1 MAVQTATNPDT
12 GERVALVDGEWKPVV
27 KTATNPDTGA
37 RAFLVG
43 DQWLVNETTAKVAPT
58 KETAVPKVSRE
69 TVAEERPDL
78 GSPMGESFISEVANV
93 GTPKKQSVLEGK
105 QLPATKETQDK
116 YVLDPKFVTGLE
128 AQLNALPEEE
138 RQAKL
143 DKLATRPDVYGR
155 AAKLIQ
161 QRYENYNAITQPTI
175 SKSFDPRLEAQT
187 ERFIQQASLETAQG
201 EAARQARRGQIGRN
215 LAEVTET
222 PKEVQEGMEYKLP
235 ADATPIEQTLNTLQR
250 GVKLGALGAETA
262 VRGTHRFIGDMLGMN
277 LPGFDTQKNFDKINA
292 VTQGMGQNTS
302 KPLQIV
308 EGAISSISQQLPYM
322 IAGLATGSEAAVLVP
337 MFANAFGQNYDEAR
351 RAGLNAEDSTVRS
364 TLNSIFEVL
373 GEKAGLGSQMKAL
386 KASTKG
392 IPTSDLVA
400 YYTKALAKEV
410 PGEELTYAG
419 QSAVDK
425 VLGLNPDMDFKG
437 FLKGAAETMLATVTQ
452 GGMMMAGGAGINKAV
467 RTLAGPQQIQQ
478 EQQQEVP
485 PPPPPP
491 ANQTVPIAPGI
502 TPAKAQPAA
511 GQATL
516 PVVNK
521 EEQVQKLAESY
532 MASGIPE
539 EDALKQAKN
548 EVYGELGIEPE
559 KKGPIADNKLKTW
572 PQAMLES
579 TLDFQNKKP
588 KEKQNTALIE
598 QIEAEISRR
607 QGEQNAGQVVP
618 PTGGVST
625 GVPSGAP
632 AVNAAPAGAG
642 TLAGNGVVSTKPNAG
657 IPNAGEATQP
667 APVKEKQPIVDEK
680 GAFIPSGEKGG
691 SPIASAGFKT
701 LDENNNLSDDLVG
714 ATMITGMDVTNR
726 NKGAGTK
733 LLNAI
738 TNWADTN
745 GRTLALV
752 PAATPDGALGGLNQE
767 QLKDWYARNGFE
779 NHGDYMV
786 RNPQTETKGAEVGT
800 ETTEA
805 EQATQPAPVEE
816 PTLIEPTLDQDIA
829 TQKKLLGALDRARN
843 KLLKDENLA
852 SGDPRIDAAK
862 AAVEKAQ
869 NEYDT
874 YVTESEPRRT
884 KRIEELTKGAE
895 VGTETTEA
903 EQATQEEPKKPA
915 GAKRG
920 PKGARLTP
928 EEKAAKTAAGAPA
941 RAANTAADIA
951 RNKYAIQ
958 LEEAAKPIDPDT
970 EVDQVESAEQDKKDL
985 RRTALEGLLKA
996 YARVGNTPAG
1006 KRIKELLAKHAT
1018 PQQLEDV
1025 KKGMAEREKRLAS
1038 YTKENVLPGGLED
1051 RPYTASPSIV
1061 RRYNVAPV
1069 NRGFNKAT
1077 NAAQALQQVLKTG
1090 NFFQKLLAKRL
1101 RGFVNGV
1108 SFEVIE
1114 KGQPLPDVLQRN
1126 MDTWGRASAIYIRD
1140 ESTGK
1145 RSVYVR
1151 GESFG
1156 PYHGVNN
1163 VDVLHELLHA
1173 ATNQRIYLGLYSS
1186 AKNIELGAD
1195 VTRFVRELTSIMIR
1209 AEQQYNKM
1217 KQQGLLSQE
1226 IIDRVE
1232 STRDENGDLAIF
1244 EQPEEFLAYG
1254 MSNEDMQDFLMSIKG
1269 TQKDE
1274 TAFSKFVRSIMKL
1287 FGIGDGYYN
1296 AFSDLVNTTDQILN
1310 AQKTD
1315 QMRAIERGE
1324 MRSAQMAKEKRER
1337 VSATLSQKEMDKV
1350 TEDNAIVKQN
1360 LDAIAKSTD
1369 PTVVGENI
1377 TTLQLLRNPSKLLG
1391 AAKRAVNEL
1400 TYAEKSFLLNIPTT
1414 DAVAALSGIESL
1426 TRAHQEMERMAGMEK
1441 QMLDA
1446 ASKLVDTIE
1455 KRFDESDDP
1464 NLRKKVDIFT
1474 YATQGINPETNK
1486 NVPEINKMYAALGPV
1501 GQSIFKD
1508 VTKYYE
1514 HMFKYTGTLL
1524 KQVVAEASQGT
1535 SQGPAIIKQL
1545 SDLLASENRIES
1557 YVPLLRDQGGHFFLR
1572 DKASGAFFIRDSLA
1586 AREAL
1591 VANIA
1596 KKTGKTRKQL
1606 IEDEDIT
1613 VGNNVADLRTAAL
1626 SSSALLKQIVTMV
1639 ETAPTSPQLGSDE
1652 LSRQDTTDAIVQL
1665 WLQLQ
1670 PEQSMR
1676 KGFIHRKTT
1685 PGYDVDVTR
1694 GLVRSA
1700 VKFSKQI
1707 PKLKYGRMIRNSI
1720 SSAKS
1725 SIAQTDN
1732 MTPYVLEMEKRAD
1745 SVLNPPPKDQ
1755 GRIVAALRFANSM
1768 AYTYYLSQATAIA
1781 NTISAYEIGVP
1792 QLLKKHSALE
1802 VTTEMGKLMNV
1813 WSSLTKY
1820 DSNGK
1825 LIMPTV
1831 TNSSAVTENDSD
1843 TAEQKQRK
1851 SEDRRA
1857 INAMKALNV
1866 NESTA
1871 ARAMYGKMEIPSE
1884 HYGSKTEKAKY
1895 IAKQV
1900 ATLAV
1905 GELIHATE
1913 RISREIVY
1921 LASFRLNRNKAL
1933 EKFRKTKAYQAAP
1946 DKLVAEKIF
1955 MDENFDALTMA
1966 AKKDVDQSL
1975 FNYSSANRPPW
1986 LKSDVGQFLFQ
1997 FAMWRLSAAQF
2008 MARNFIGMVKPMDGD
2023 TRMEC
2028 ARAFFAVMGTSWSVA
2043 GTVGMPLLGAMFT
2056 FMSALYDRER
2066 DKLPADMR
2074 QLDPKTWYKTTWL
2087 KEQLGDITIGN
2098 KTLDT
2103 IIRQGPLNALT
2114 GWDVGSHVSMSDLF
2128 FNTEL
2133 KETNSKSTRTE
2144 VANYVMS
2151 LAPPSI
2157 SMGVNMIDGL
2167 SMMAHGEARKGFEK
2181 VVPSAAWRNLFT
2193 AGRYATEGETGRDH
2207 DKILNAKAMR
2217 ISELVGQA
2225 IGLRP
2230 VIIKDIKD
2238 ATQAEYKLSQKVE
2251 GEQHRILDDM
2261 FTAYINRD
2269 IPEYKRLHSEVD
2281 KFNKKY
2287 SETYPEY
2294 EITDELKNKSFDA
2307 KEEARAQSWRGSRIT
2322 EKNVVP
2328 AYRLLS
2334 PSRKAAAQREQEAQ

>member
-1 MAVQTATNPDT
+1 
-12 GERVALVDGEWKPVV
+12 
-27 KTATNPDTGA
+27 
-37 RAFLVG
+37 
-43 DQWLVNETTAKVAPT
+43 
-58 KETAVPKVSRE
+58 
-69 TVAEERPDL
+69 
-78 GSPMGESFISEVANV
+78 
-93 GTPKKQSVLEGK
+93 
-105 QLPATKETQDK
+105 
-116 YVLDPKFVTGLE
+116 
-128 AQLNALPEEE
+128 
-138 RQAKL
+138 
-143 DKLATRPDVYGR
+143 
-155 AAKLIQ
+155 
-161 QRYENYNAITQPTI
+161 
-175 SKSFDPRLEAQT
+175 
-187 ERFIQQASLETAQG
+187 
-201 EAARQARRGQIGRN
+201 
-215 LAEVTET
+215 
-222 PKEVQEGMEYKLP
+222 
-235 ADATPIEQTLNTLQR
+235 
-250 GVKLGALGAETA
+250 
-262 VRGTHRFIGDMLGMN
+262 
-277 LPGFDTQKNFDKINA
+277 
-292 VTQGMGQNTS
+292 
-302 KPLQIV
+302 
-308 EGAISSISQQLPYM
+308 M
-322 IAGLATGSEAAVLVP
+322 IA
-337 MFANAFGQNYDEAR
+337 D
-351 RAGLNAEDSTVRS
+351 
-364 TLNSIFEVL
+364 
-373 GEKAGLGSQMKAL
+373 
-386 KASTKG
+386 
-392 IPTSDLVA
+392 
-400 YYTKALAKEV
+400 
-410 PGEELTYAG
+410 
-419 QSAVDK
+419 
-425 VLGLNPDMDFKG
+425 
-437 FLKGAAETMLATVTQ
+437 
-452 GGMMMAGGAGINKAV
+452 
-467 RTLAGPQQIQQ
+467 
-478 EQQQEVP
+478 P
-485 PPPPPP
+485 P
-491 ANQTVPIAPGI
+491 
-502 TPAKAQPAA
+502 
-511 GQATL
+511 
-516 PVVNK
+516 
-521 EEQVQKLAESY
+521 
-532 MASGIPE
+532 
-539 EDALKQAKN
+539 
-548 EVYGELGIEPE
+548 
-559 KKGPIADNKLKTW
+559 
-572 PQAMLES
+572 
-579 TLDFQNKKP
+579 
-588 KEKQNTALIE
+588 
-598 QIEAEISRR
+598 
-607 QGEQNAGQVVP
+607 
-618 PTGGVST
+618 
-625 GVPSGAP
+625 
-632 AVNAAPAGAG
+632 
-642 TLAGNGVVSTKPNAG
+642 
-657 IPNAGEATQP
+657 
-667 APVKEKQPIVDEK
+667 
-680 GAFIPSGEKGG
+680 
-691 SPIASAGFKT
+691 
-701 LDENNNLSDDLVG
+701 
-714 ATMITGMDVTNR
+714 
-726 NKGAGTK
+726 
-733 LLNAI
+733 
-738 TNWADTN
+738 
-745 GRTLALV
+745 
-752 PAATPDGALGGLNQE
+752 
-767 QLKDWYARNGFE
+767 
-779 NHGDYMV
+779 
-786 RNPQTETKGAEVGT
+786 
-800 ETTEA
+800 
-805 EQATQPAPVEE
+805 
-816 PTLIEPTLDQDIA
+816 
-829 TQKKLLGALDRARN
+829 
-843 KLLKDENLA
+843 
-852 SGDPRIDAAK
+852 
-862 AAVEKAQ
+862 
-869 NEYDT
+869 
-874 YVTESEPRRT
+874 
-884 KRIEELTKGAE
+884 
-895 VGTETTEA
+895 
-903 EQATQEEPKKPA
+903 
-915 GAKRG
+915 
-920 PKGARLTP
+920 
-928 EEKAAKTAAGAPA
+928 
-941 RAANTAADIA
+941 AADIS
-951 RNKYAIQ
+951 RNKYAVQ

-970 EVDQVESAEQDKKDL
+970 ETDQIESAEQDKKDL
-985 RRTALEGLLKA
+985 RRNALEGLLKA
-996 YARVGNTPAG
+996 YAKVGNTPAG

-1018 PQQLEDV
+1018 PQQIEDV

-1038 YTKENVLPGGLED
+1038 YTKENVLTGSLES
-1051 RPYTASPSIV
+1051 RGYTASPTIG
-1061 RRYNVAPV
+1061 RRHNASPV

-1077 NAAQALQQVLKTG
+1077 NAAQAISQILKTG

-1140 ESTGK
+1140 EATGK
-1145 RSVYVR
+1145 RSIYVR

-1156 PYHGVNN
+1156 QYHGVNN

-1173 ATNQRIYLGLYSS
+1173 ATNQRIYLGIYSS
-1186 AKNIELGAD
+1186 AKGLELGAD
-1195 VTRFVRELTSIMIR
+1195 VTRFVKELTAIMIR

-1226 IIDRVE
+1226 VIDRVE
-1232 STRDENGDLAIF
+1232 STRDEDGDLAIF
-1244 EQPEEFLAYG
+1244 QQPEEFLAYG
-1254 MSNEDMQDFLMSIKG
+1254 MSDENIQDFLMGMEGK
-1269 TQKDE
+1269 QKDE
-1274 TAFSKFVRSIMKL
+1274 TAFSSFVRAIMKL

-1296 AFSDLVNTTDQILN
+1296 GFSDLVNVTSNILDSS
-1310 AQKTD
+1310 KTP
-1315 QMRAIERGE
+1315 QMRTIERGE
-1324 MRSAQMAKEKRER
+1324 MKAAQMAKGQTEK
-1337 VSATLSQKEMDKV
+1337 VSATLSQEEMDKV
-1350 TEDNAIVKQN
+1350 TQDNAIVKQN

-1391 AAKRAVNEL
+1391 ATKRAVDGLAYN
-1400 TYAEKSFLLNIPTT
+1400 EKSFLLNIPTT

-1446 ASKLVDTIE
+1446 AGKLVDSIQ

-1464 NLRKKVDIFT
+1464 NLRKKVGVFT

-1486 NVPEINKMYAALGPV
+1486 NVPAINKMYTELGPV
-1501 GQSIFKD
+1501 GRSIFKD

-1545 SDLLASENRIES
+1545 NDLLASENRIES

-1606 IEDEDIT
+1606 IADEDIT

-1626 SSSALLKQIVTMV
+1626 SSSSLLKQIVTMV
-1639 ETAPTSPQLGSDE
+1639 ETSPTSPQMSTDDI
-1652 LSRQDTTDAIVQL
+1652 SRQDTTDAIVQL

-1725 SIAQTDN
+1725 AIAQTDN
-1732 MTPYVLEMEKRAD
+1732 KTPYVLEMESRAD
-1745 SVLNPPPKDQ
+1745 SVLNPPQKDK

-1820 DSNGK
+1820 DANGS
-1825 LIMPTV
+1825 LIMPTIAG
-1831 TNSSAVTENDSD
+1831 SSAVTDNTSD

-1851 SEDRRA
+1851 AEDRRA

-1871 ARAMYGKMEIPSE
+1871 ARAMYGKIEIPSE
-1884 HYGSKTEKAKY
+1884 HYGSKIEKAKY
-1895 IAKQV
+1895 VAKQV

-1946 DKLVAEKIF
+1946 DKLVAEKAY
-1955 MDENFDALTMA
+1955 MDENFDALTMM

-2043 GTVGMPLLGAMFT
+2043 GTVGMPLLGAIFA

-2074 QLDPKTWYKTTWL
+2074 QLDPKTWYKTVWL
-2087 KEQLGDITIGN
+2087 KEQLGDITIGG

-2103 IIRQGPLNALT
+2103 IIRQGPLNAFT
-2114 GWDVGSHVSMSDLF
+2114 GVDVGSHVSMADLF
-2128 FNTEL
+2128 FNSEV
-2133 KETNSKSTRTE
+2133 KESNSKSTRTE

-2157 SMGVNMIDGL
+2157 SMVVNIIDGV
-2167 SMMAHGEARKGFEK
+2167 SMMSHGDVRKGFEK
-2181 VVPSAAWRNLFT
+2181 VVPSAAWRNVFT
-2193 AGRYATEGETGRDH
+2193 AERYATEGETGRNH

-2217 ISELVGQA
+2217 IAEIVGQT

-2230 VIIKDIKD
+2230 ILLKDIKD
-2238 ATQAEYKLSQKVE
+2238 ATQAEYKLDQRVK

-2261 FTAYINRD
+2261 FTAYVNKD
-2269 IPEYKRLHSEVD
+2269 IPEYKRLHAEVD

-2307 KEEARAQSWRGSRIT
+2307 KEEALSESWRGARVT
-2322 EKNVVP
+2322 EKNAVA

>member
-12 GERVALVDGEWKPVV
+12 GERVALVDGEWQPVV

-37 RAFLVG
+37 KAFLVG
-43 DQWLVNETTAKVAPT
+43 DQWLVNEATSKAAPT
-58 KETAVPKVSRE
+58 KESAMPKTVSRE

-78 GSPMGESFISEVANV
+78 GSPMGESFISELASSGV
-93 GTPKKQSVLEGK
+93 PKRQSVLEGK
-105 QLPATKETQDK
+105 QLPPTKETQDK
-116 YVLDPKFVTGLE
+116 YVLDPKFTNAIE
-128 AQLNALPEEE
+128 AQLNSIPEDE

-143 DKLATRPDVYGR
+143 DKLAMRPDVYGR

-161 QRYENYNAITQPTI
+161 QRYENYNATTQPTI
-175 SKSFDPRLEAQT
+175 SKAFDPRLEAQT
-187 ERFIQQASLETAQG
+187 ERFMEQGANAETAQA
-201 EAARQARRGQIGRN
+201 EASRQARRGQIGRN
-215 LAEVTET
+215 LAQVTET
-222 PKEVQEGMEYKLP
+222 PEDVQEGMGYKLP
-235 ADATPIEQTLNTLQR
+235 ADATPIEQTLNTIQR
-250 GVKLGALGAETA
+250 GAKLGLLGGETA
-262 VRGTHRFIGDMLGMN
+262 IRGTHRFIGDMLGMD
-277 LPGFDTQKNFDKINA
+277 LPGFDTKKNLDRINA
-292 VTQGMGQNTS
+292 VTQGMGENPN

-322 IAGLATGSEAAVLVP
+322 IAGVATGSEAAVLVP

-351 RAGLNAEDSTVRS
+351 RAGLSTEDSTIRS
-364 TLNSIFEVL
+364 TFNSIFEVL
-373 GEKAGLGSQMKAL
+373 GEKVGLGSEMKAL

-392 IPTSDLVA
+392 IPTSELFA
-400 YYTKALAKEV
+400 YYTKALARDV
-410 PGEELTYAG
+410 PGEELTYTG
-419 QSAVDK
+419 QSVVDK

-452 GGMMMAGGAGINKAV
+452 GSLMMAGGAGINKAV
-467 RTLAGPQQIQQ
+467 RTLAGPQQEQIQQ

-491 ANQTVPIAPGI
+491 PPPAGQTVPIAPGLMATAAKQT
-502 TPAKAQPAA
+502 TPP
-511 GQATL
+511 T
-516 PVVNK
+516 VNK
-521 EEQVQKLAESY
+521 EEQVQKLAEDY

-539 EDALKQAKN
+539 GDALKQAKD
-548 EVYGELGIEPE
+548 EVYGEANVEPE
-559 KKGPIADNKLKTW
+559 NKGPIENNKLKTW
-572 PQAMLES
+572 PQAMLVS

-588 KEKQNTALIE
+588 KEKQNTALIA
-598 QIEAEISRR
+598 QIESELGRR
-607 QGEQNAGQVVP
+607 QGEQNVGQTVP
-618 PTGGVST
+618 PAGGVSA
-625 GVPSGAP
+625 GIPSGAP
-632 AVNAAPAGAG
+632 AINAAPTGAGAP
-642 TLAGNGVVSTKPNAG
+642 AGNGVVPTQPNVG
-657 IPNAGEATQP
+657 LPNAGEGQAPTAVKETPEQIARRNELLSKENMFMDEGPKEEP
-667 APVKEKQPIVDEK
+667 APP
-680 GAFIPSGEKGG
+680 
-691 SPIASAGFKT
+691 
-701 LDENNNLSDDLVG
+701 
-714 ATMITGMDVTNR
+714 
-726 NKGAGTK
+726 
-733 LLNAI
+733 
-738 TNWADTN
+738 
-745 GRTLALV
+745 
-752 PAATPDGALGGLNQE
+752 ATPITQAE
-767 QLKDWYARNGFE
+767 QHRATRPPYGE
-779 NHGDYMV
+779 
-786 RNPQTETKGAEVGT
+786 PQTPERKAFNQWEKEQTILDKEAKLEALQGRDESTIDWNSEWEGDTQVRSLADARAEIADLRKRYELPTPTPETK
-800 ETTEA
+800 
-805 EQATQPAPVEE
+805 
-816 PTLIEPTLDQDIA
+816 
-829 TQKKLLGALDRARN
+829 
-843 KLLKDENLA
+843 
-852 SGDPRIDAAK
+852 
-862 AAVEKAQ
+862 
-869 NEYDT
+869 
-874 YVTESEPRRT
+874 
-884 KRIEELTKGAE
+884 
-895 VGTETTEA
+895 
-903 EQATQEEPKKPA
+903 QATQEEPKKST

-941 RAANTAADIA
+941 RAANTAADIS
-951 RNKYAIQ
+951 RNKYAVQ
-958 LEEAAKPIDPDT
+958 LEEASKPIDPDT
-970 EVDQVESAEQDKKDL
+970 ETDQIESAEQDKKDL
-985 RRTALEGLLKA
+985 RRNALEGLLKA
-996 YARVGNTPAG
+996 YAKVGNTPAG

-1018 PQQLEDV
+1018 PQQIEDV

-1038 YTKENVLPGGLED
+1038 YTKENVLTGSLES
-1051 RPYTASPSIV
+1051 RGYTASPTIG
-1061 RRYNVAPV
+1061 RRHNASPV

-1077 NAAQALQQVLKTG
+1077 NAAQAISQILKTG

-1140 ESTGK
+1140 EATGK
-1145 RSVYVR
+1145 RSIYVR

-1156 PYHGVNN
+1156 QYHGVNN

-1186 AKNIELGAD
+1186 AKGIELGAD
-1195 VTRFVRELTSIMIR
+1195 VTRFVKELTAIMIR

-1226 IIDRVE
+1226 VIDRVE
-1232 STRDENGDLAIF
+1232 STRDEDGDLAIF
-1244 EQPEEFLAYG
+1244 QQPEEFLAYG
-1254 MSNEDMQDFLMSIKG
+1254 MSDENIQDFLMGMEGK
-1269 TQKDE
+1269 QKDE
-1274 TAFSKFVRSIMKL
+1274 TAFSSFVRAIMKL

-1296 AFSDLVNTTDQILN
+1296 GFSDLVNVTSNILDSS
-1310 AQKTD
+1310 KTP
-1315 QMRAIERGE
+1315 QMRTIERGE
-1324 MRSAQMAKEKRER
+1324 MKAAQMAKGRTEK
-1337 VSATLSQKEMDKV
+1337 VSATLSQEEMDKV
-1350 TEDNAIVKQN
+1350 TQDNAIVKQN

-1391 AAKRAVNEL
+1391 ATKRAVDGLAYN
-1400 TYAEKSFLLNIPTT
+1400 EKSFLLNIPTT

-1446 ASKLVDTIE
+1446 AGKLVDSIQ

-1464 NLRKKVDIFT
+1464 NLRKKVDVFT

-1486 NVPEINKMYAALGPV
+1486 NVPAINKMYTELGPV
-1501 GQSIFKD
+1501 GRSIFKD

-1545 SDLLASENRIES
+1545 NDLLASENRIES

-1606 IEDEDIT
+1606 IADEDIT

-1626 SSSALLKQIVTMV
+1626 SSSSLLKQIVTMV
-1639 ETAPTSPQLGSDE
+1639 ETSPTSPQMSTDDI
-1652 LSRQDTTDAIVQL
+1652 SRQDTTDAIVQL

-1725 SIAQTDN
+1725 AIAQTDN
-1732 MTPYVLEMEKRAD
+1732 KTPYVLEMESRAD
-1745 SVLNPPPKDQ
+1745 SVLNPPQKDK

-1820 DSNGK
+1820 DANGS
-1825 LIMPTV
+1825 LIMPTIAG
-1831 TNSSAVTENDSD
+1831 SSAVTDNTSD

-1851 SEDRRA
+1851 AEDRRA

-1871 ARAMYGKMEIPSE
+1871 ARAMYGKIEIPSE
-1884 HYGSKTEKAKY
+1884 HYGSKIEKAKY
-1895 IAKQV
+1895 VAKQV

-1946 DKLVAEKIF
+1946 DKLVAEKAY
-1955 MDENFDALTMA
+1955 MDENFDALTMM

-2043 GTVGMPLLGAMFT
+2043 GTVGMPLLGTVFA

-2074 QLDPKTWYKTTWL
+2074 QLDPKTWYKTVWL
-2087 KEQLGDITIGN
+2087 KEQLGDITIGG

-2103 IIRQGPLNALT
+2103 IIRQGPLNAFT
-2114 GWDVGSHVSMSDLF
+2114 GVDVGSHVSMADLF
-2128 FNTEL
+2128 FNSEV
-2133 KETNSKSTRTE
+2133 KESNSKSTRTE

-2157 SMGVNMIDGL
+2157 SMGVNMIDGV
-2167 SMMAHGEARKGFEK
+2167 SMMLHGDVRKGFEK
-2181 VVPSAAWRNLFT
+2181 VVPSAAWRNVFT
-2193 AGRYATEGETGRDH
+2193 AERYATEGETGRNH

-2217 ISELVGQA
+2217 IAEIIGQT

-2230 VIIKDIKD
+2230 ILLKDIKD
-2238 ATQAEYKLSQKVE
+2238 ATQAEYKLDQRVK

-2261 FTAYINRD
+2261 FTAYVNKD
-2269 IPEYKRLHSEVD
+2269 IPEYKRLHAEVD

-2307 KEEARAQSWRGSRIT
+2307 KEEALSESWRGARVT
-2322 EKNVVP
+2322 EKNAVA

>member
-12 GERVALVDGEWKPVV
+12 GERVALVDGEWQPVV

-37 RAFLVG
+37 KAFLVG
-43 DQWLVNETTAKVAPT
+43 DQWLVNEATSKAAPT
-58 KETAVPKVSRE
+58 KESAMPKTVSRE

-78 GSPMGESFISEVANV
+78 GFPMGESFISELASSGV
-93 GTPKKQSVLEGK
+93 PKRQSVLEGK
-105 QLPATKETQDK
+105 QLPPTKETQDK
-116 YVLDPKFVTGLE
+116 YVLDPKFTNAIE
-128 AQLNALPEEE
+128 AQLNSIPKDE

-143 DKLATRPDVYGR
+143 DKLAMRPDVYGR

-161 QRYENYNAITQPTI
+161 QRYENYNATTQPTI
-175 SKSFDPRLEAQT
+175 SKAFDPRLEAQT
-187 ERFIQQASLETAQG
+187 ERFMEQGANAETAQA
-201 EAARQARRGQIGRN
+201 EASRQARRGQIGRN
-215 LAEVTET
+215 LAQVTET
-222 PKEVQEGMEYKLP
+222 PEDVQEGMGYKLP
-235 ADATPIEQTLNTLQR
+235 ADATPIEQTLNTIQR
-250 GVKLGALGAETA
+250 GAKLGLLGGETA
-262 VRGTHRFIGDMLGMN
+262 IRGTHRFIGDMLGMD
-277 LPGFDTQKNFDKINA
+277 LPGFDTKKNLDRINA
-292 VTQGMGQNTS
+292 VTQGMGENPN

-322 IAGLATGSEAAVLVP
+322 IAGVATGSEAAVLVP
-337 MFANAFGQNYDEAR
+337 MFANAFGQNYDEAK
-351 RAGLNAEDSTVRS
+351 RAGLSTEDSTIRS
-364 TLNSIFEVL
+364 TFNSIFEVL
-373 GEKAGLGSQMKAL
+373 GEKVGLGSEMKAL

-392 IPTSDLVA
+392 IPTSELFA
-400 YYTKALAKEV
+400 YYTKALAKDV
-410 PGEELTYAG
+410 PGEELTYTG
-419 QSAVDK
+419 QSVVDK

-452 GGMMMAGGAGINKAV
+452 GGLMMAGGAGINKAV
-467 RTLAGPQQIQQ
+467 RTLAGPQQEQTQQ
-478 EQQQEVP
+478 EQRQEVP

-491 ANQTVPIAPGI
+491 PPPAGQTVPIAPGLMATAAKQT
-502 TPAKAQPAA
+502 TPP
-511 GQATL
+511 T
-516 PVVNK
+516 VNK
-521 EEQVQKLAESY
+521 EEQVQKLAEDY

-539 EDALKQAKN
+539 GDALKQAKD
-548 EVYGELGIEPE
+548 EVYGEANVEPE
-559 KKGPIADNKLKTW
+559 NKGPIENNKLKTR
-572 PQAMLES
+572 PQAMLVS

-588 KEKQNTALIE
+588 KEKQNTALIA
-598 QIEAEISRR
+598 QIESELGRR
-607 QGEQNAGQVVP
+607 QGEQNVGQTVP
-618 PTGGVST
+618 PAGGVSA
-625 GVPSGAP
+625 GIPSGAP
-632 AVNAAPAGAG
+632 AINAAPTGAGAP
-642 TLAGNGVVSTKPNAG
+642 AGNGVVPTQPNVGLPNAREG
-657 IPNAGEATQP
+657 QAPTAVEETPEQIARRNELLSKENMFMDEEPKEEP
-667 APVKEKQPIVDEK
+667 APPVPPITQAEQHR
-680 GAFIPSGEKGG
+680 ATRPPYGE
-691 SPIASAGFKT
+691 
-701 LDENNNLSDDLVG
+701 
-714 ATMITGMDVTNR
+714 
-726 NKGAGTK
+726 
-733 LLNAI
+733 
-738 TNWADTN
+738 
-745 GRTLALV
+745 
-752 PAATPDGALGGLNQE
+752 
-767 QLKDWYARNGFE
+767 
-779 NHGDYMV
+779 
-786 RNPQTETKGAEVGT
+786 PQTPERKAFNQWEKEQTILDKEAKLEALQGRDESTIDWNSEWEGDTQVRSLADARAEIADLRKRYELPTPTPETK
-800 ETTEA
+800 
-805 EQATQPAPVEE
+805 
-816 PTLIEPTLDQDIA
+816 
-829 TQKKLLGALDRARN
+829 
-843 KLLKDENLA
+843 
-852 SGDPRIDAAK
+852 
-862 AAVEKAQ
+862 
-869 NEYDT
+869 
-874 YVTESEPRRT
+874 
-884 KRIEELTKGAE
+884 
-895 VGTETTEA
+895 
-903 EQATQEEPKKPA
+903 QATQEEPKKST

-941 RAANTAADIA
+941 RAANTAADIS
-951 RNKYAIQ
+951 RNKYAVQ

-970 EVDQVESAEQDKKDL
+970 ETDQIESAEQDKKDL
-985 RRTALEGLLKA
+985 RRNALEGLLKA
-996 YARVGNTPAG
+996 YAKVGNTPAG

-1018 PQQLEDV
+1018 PQQIEDV

-1038 YTKENVLPGGLED
+1038 YTKENVLTGSLES
-1051 RPYTASPSIV
+1051 RGYTASPTIG
-1061 RRYNVAPV
+1061 RRHNASPV

-1077 NAAQALQQVLKTG
+1077 NAAQAISQILKTG

-1140 ESTGK
+1140 EATGK
-1145 RSVYVR
+1145 RSIYVR

-1156 PYHGVNN
+1156 NYHGVNN

-1173 ATNQRIYLGLYSS
+1173 ATNQRIYLGIYSS
-1186 AKNIELGAD
+1186 AKGLELGAD
-1195 VTRFVRELTSIMIR
+1195 VTRFVKELTAIMIR

-1226 IIDRVE
+1226 VIDRVE
-1232 STRDENGDLAIF
+1232 STRDEDGDLAIF
-1244 EQPEEFLAYG
+1244 QQPEEFLAYG
-1254 MSNEDMQDFLMSIKG
+1254 MSDENIQDFLMGMEGK
-1269 TQKDE
+1269 QKDE
-1274 TAFSKFVRSIMKL
+1274 TAFSSFVRAIMKL

-1296 AFSDLVNTTDQILN
+1296 GFSDLVNVTSNILDSS
-1310 AQKTD
+1310 KTP
-1315 QMRAIERGE
+1315 QMRTIERGE
-1324 MRSAQMAKEKRER
+1324 MKAAQMAKGRTEK
-1337 VSATLSQKEMDKV
+1337 VSATLSQEEMDKV
-1350 TEDNAIVKQN
+1350 TQDNAIVKQN

-1391 AAKRAVNEL
+1391 ATKRAVDGLAYN
-1400 TYAEKSFLLNIPTT
+1400 EKSFLLNIPTT

-1446 ASKLVDTIE
+1446 AGKLVDSIQ

-1464 NLRKKVDIFT
+1464 NLRKKVDVFT

-1486 NVPEINKMYAALGPV
+1486 NVPAINKMYTELGPV
-1501 GQSIFKD
+1501 GRSIFKD

-1545 SDLLASENRIES
+1545 NDLLASENRIES

-1606 IEDEDIT
+1606 IADEDIT

-1626 SSSALLKQIVTMV
+1626 SSSSLLKQIVTMV
-1639 ETAPTSPQLGSDE
+1639 ETSPTSPQMSTDDI
-1652 LSRQDTTDAIVQL
+1652 SRQDTTDAIVQL

-1725 SIAQTDN
+1725 AIAQTDN
-1732 MTPYVLEMEKRAD
+1732 KTPYVLEMESRAD
-1745 SVLNPPPKDQ
+1745 SVLNPPQKDK

-1820 DSNGK
+1820 DANGS
-1825 LIMPTV
+1825 LIMPTIAG
-1831 TNSSAVTENDSD
+1831 SSAVTDNTSD

-1851 SEDRRA
+1851 AEDRRA

-1871 ARAMYGKMEIPSE
+1871 ARAMYGKIEIPSE
-1884 HYGSKTEKAKY
+1884 HYGSKIEKAKY
-1895 IAKQV
+1895 VAKQV

-1946 DKLVAEKIF
+1946 DKLVAEKAY
-1955 MDENFDALTMA
+1955 MDENFDALTMM

-2043 GTVGMPLLGAMFT
+2043 GTVGMPLLGTVFA

-2074 QLDPKTWYKTTWL
+2074 QLDPKTWYKTVWL
-2087 KEQLGDITIGN
+2087 KEQLGDITIGG

-2103 IIRQGPLNALT
+2103 IIRQGPLNAFT
-2114 GWDVGSHVSMSDLF
+2114 GVDVGSHVSMADLF
-2128 FNTEL
+2128 FNSEV
-2133 KETNSKSTRTE
+2133 KESNSKSTRTE

-2157 SMGVNMIDGL
+2157 SMVVNIIDGV
-2167 SMMAHGEARKGFEK
+2167 SMMLHGDVRKGVEK
-2181 VVPSAAWRNLFT
+2181 VVPSAAWRNVFT
-2193 AGRYATEGETGRDH
+2193 AERYATEGETGRNH

-2217 ISELVGQA
+2217 IAEIVGQT

-2230 VIIKDIKD
+2230 ILLKDIKD
-2238 ATQAEYKLSQKVE
+2238 ATQAEYKLDQRVK
-2251 GEQHRILDDM
+2251 GEQHQILDDM
-2261 FTAYINRD
+2261 FTAYVNKD
-2269 IPEYKRLHSEVD
+2269 IPEYKRLHAEVD

-2307 KEEARAQSWRGSRIT
+2307 KEEALSESWRGARVT
-2322 EKNVVP
+2322 EKNAVA

>member
-12 GERVALVDGEWKPVV
+12 GERVALVDGEWQPVV

-37 RAFLVG
+37 KAFLVG
-43 DQWLVNETTAKVAPT
+43 DQWLVNEATSKAAPT
-58 KETAVPKVSRE
+58 KESAMPKTVPRE

-78 GSPMGESFISEVANV
+78 GSPMGESFISELASSGV
-93 GTPKKQSVLEGK
+93 PKRQSVLEGK
-105 QLPATKETQDK
+105 QLPPTKETQDK
-116 YVLDPKFVTGLE
+116 YVLDPKFTNAIE
-128 AQLNALPEEE
+128 AQLNSIPEDE

-143 DKLATRPDVYGR
+143 DKLAMRPDVYGR

-161 QRYENYNAITQPTI
+161 QRYENYNATTQPTI
-175 SKSFDPRLEAQT
+175 SKAFDPRLEAQT
-187 ERFIQQASLETAQG
+187 ERFMGQGANAETAQA
-201 EAARQARRGQIGRN
+201 EASRQARRGQIGRN
-215 LAEVTET
+215 LAQVTET
-222 PKEVQEGMEYKLP
+222 PEDVQEGMGYKLP
-235 ADATPIEQTLNTLQR
+235 ADATPIEQTLNTIQR
-250 GVKLGALGAETA
+250 GAKLGLLGGETA
-262 VRGTHRFIGDMLGMN
+262 IRGTHRFIGDMLGMD
-277 LPGFDTQKNFDKINA
+277 LPGFDTKKNLDRINA
-292 VTQGMGQNTS
+292 VTQGMGENPN

-322 IAGLATGSEAAVLVP
+322 IAGVATGSEAAVLVP

-351 RAGLNAEDSTVRS
+351 RAGLSTEDSTIRS
-364 TLNSIFEVL
+364 TFNSIFEVL
-373 GEKAGLGSQMKAL
+373 GEKVGLGSEMKAL

-392 IPTSDLVA
+392 IPTSELFA
-400 YYTKALAKEV
+400 YYTKALARDV
-410 PGEELTYAG
+410 PGEELTYTG
-419 QSAVDK
+419 QSVVDK
-425 VLGLNPDMDFKG
+425 VLGLNPDMDFKN

-452 GGMMMAGGAGINKAV
+452 GGLMMAGGAGINKAV
-467 RTLAGPQQIQQ
+467 RTLAGPQQEQTQQ
-478 EQQQEVP
+478 EQRQEVP

-491 ANQTVPIAPGI
+491 PPPAGQTVPIAPGLTATAAKQT
-502 TPAKAQPAA
+502 TPP
-511 GQATL
+511 T
-516 PVVNK
+516 VNK
-521 EEQVQKLAESY
+521 EEQVQKLAEDY

-539 EDALKQAKN
+539 GDALKQAKD
-548 EVYGELGIEPE
+548 EVYGEANVEPE
-559 KKGPIADNKLKTW
+559 NKGPIENNKLKTW
-572 PQAMLES
+572 PQAMLVS

-588 KEKQNTALIE
+588 KEKQNTALIA
-598 QIEAEISRR
+598 QIESELGRR
-607 QGEQNAGQVVP
+607 QGEQNVGQTVP
-618 PTGGVST
+618 PAGGVSA
-625 GVPSGAP
+625 GIPSGTP
-632 AVNAAPAGAG
+632 AINAAPTGAGAP
-642 TLAGNGVVSTKPNAG
+642 AGNGVVSTQPNVGLPNAREG
-657 IPNAGEATQP
+657 QAPTAVEETPEQIARRNELLSKENMFMDEEPKKEP
-667 APVKEKQPIVDEK
+667 APPAPPITDVDVSNLLDYLEKRDELIKQLDAMGEESSVLLDKITDLDSVRAESVLGADGKPLVHDENGKYNSDKKYEARETLEAERNKLEVKYDDIVKQ
-680 GAFIPSGEKGG
+680 
-691 SPIASAGFKT
+691 
-701 LDENNNLSDDLVG
+701 LDELD
-714 ATMITGMDVTNR
+714 
-726 NKGAGTK
+726 
-733 LLNAI
+733 
-738 TNWADTN
+738 
-745 GRTLALV
+745 
-752 PAATPDGALGGLNQE
+752 AARAAS
-767 QLKDWYARNGFE
+767 K
-779 NHGDYMV
+779 
-786 RNPQTETKGAEVGT
+786 ETKGAQVGT
-800 ETTEA
+800 ETPE
-805 EQATQPAPVEE
+805 
-816 PTLIEPTLDQDIA
+816 
-829 TQKKLLGALDRARN
+829 
-843 KLLKDENLA
+843 
-852 SGDPRIDAAK
+852 
-862 AAVEKAQ
+862 
-869 NEYDT
+869 
-874 YVTESEPRRT
+874 T
-884 KRIEELTKGAE
+884 K
-895 VGTETTEA
+895 
-903 EQATQEEPKKPA
+903 QATQEEPKKST

-928 EEKAAKTAAGAPA
+928 EEKAAKIAAGAPA
-941 RAANTAADIA
+941 RAANTAADIS
-951 RNKYAIQ
+951 RNKYAVQ

-970 EVDQVESAEQDKKDL
+970 ETDQIESAEQDKKDL
-985 RRTALEGLLKA
+985 RRNALEGLLKA
-996 YARVGNTPAG
+996 YAKVGNTPAG

-1018 PQQLEDV
+1018 PQQIEDV

-1038 YTKENVLPGGLED
+1038 YTKENVLTGSLES
-1051 RPYTASPSIV
+1051 RGYTASPTIG
-1061 RRYNVAPV
+1061 RRHNASPV

-1077 NAAQALQQVLKTG
+1077 NAAQAISQILKTG

-1140 ESTGK
+1140 EATGK
-1145 RSVYVR
+1145 RSIYVR

-1156 PYHGVNN
+1156 QYHGVNN

-1173 ATNQRIYLGLYSS
+1173 ATNQKIYLGLYSS
-1186 AKNIELGAD
+1186 AKDIELGAD
-1195 VTRFVRELTSIMIR
+1195 VTRFVKELTAIMIR

-1226 IIDRVE
+1226 VIDRVE
-1232 STRDENGDLAIF
+1232 STRDEDGDLAIF
-1244 EQPEEFLAYG
+1244 QQPEEFLAYG
-1254 MSNEDMQDFLMSIKG
+1254 MSDENIQDFLMGMQGK
-1269 TQKDE
+1269 QKDE
-1274 TAFSKFVRSIMKL
+1274 TAFSKFVRAIMKL

-1296 AFSDLVNTTDQILN
+1296 AFSDLVNTTDQILS
-1310 AQKTD
+1310 AQKTK
-1315 QMRAIERGE
+1315 QMRTIERGE
-1324 MRSAQMAKEKRER
+1324 MKAAQMAKGRTEK
-1337 VSATLSQKEMDKV
+1337 VSATLSQEEMDKV
-1350 TEDNAIVKQN
+1350 TQDNAIVKQN

-1377 TTLQLLRNPSKLLG
+1377 TILQLLRNPSKLLG
-1391 AAKRAVNEL
+1391 ATKRGVDGLAYN
-1400 TYAEKSFLLNIPTT
+1400 EKSFLLNIPTT

-1446 ASKLVDTIE
+1446 AGKLVDSIQ

-1486 NVPEINKMYAALGPV
+1486 NVPAINKMYTELGPV
-1501 GQSIFKD
+1501 GRSIFKD

-1545 SDLLASENRIES
+1545 NDLLASENRIES

-1606 IEDEDIT
+1606 IADEDIT

-1626 SSSALLKQIVTMV
+1626 SSSSLLKQIVTMV
-1639 ETAPTSPQLGSDE
+1639 ETSPTSPQMSTDDI
-1652 LSRQDTTDAIVQL
+1652 SRQDTTDAIVQL

-1725 SIAQTDN
+1725 AIAQTDN
-1732 MTPYVLEMEKRAD
+1732 KTPYVLEMESRAD
-1745 SVLNPPPKDQ
+1745 SVLNPPQKDK

-1820 DSNGK
+1820 DANGS
-1825 LIMPTV
+1825 LIMPTIAG
-1831 TNSSAVTENDSD
+1831 SSAVTDNTSD

-1851 SEDRRA
+1851 AEDRRA

-1871 ARAMYGKMEIPSE
+1871 ARAMYGKIEIPSE
-1884 HYGSKTEKAKY
+1884 HYGSKVEKAKY
-1895 IAKQV
+1895 VAKQV

-1946 DKLVAEKIF
+1946 DKLVAEKAY
-1955 MDENFDALTMA
+1955 MDENFDALTMM

-2043 GTVGMPLLGAMFT
+2043 GTVGMPLLGAIFA

-2074 QLDPKTWYKTTWL
+2074 QLDPKTWYKTVWL
-2087 KEQLGDITIGN
+2087 KEQLGDITIGG

-2103 IIRQGPLNALT
+2103 IIRQGPLNAFT
-2114 GWDVGSHVSMSDLF
+2114 GVDVGSHVSMADLF
-2128 FNTEL
+2128 FNSEV
-2133 KETNSKSTRTE
+2133 KESNSKSTRTE

-2157 SMGVNMIDGL
+2157 SMGVNMIDGV
-2167 SMMAHGEARKGFEK
+2167 SMMLHGDVRKGFEK
-2181 VVPSAAWRNLFT
+2181 VVPSAAWRNVFT
-2193 AGRYATEGETGRDH
+2193 AERYATEGETGRNH

-2217 ISELVGQA
+2217 IAEIVGQT

-2230 VIIKDIKD
+2230 ILLKDIKD
-2238 ATQAEYKLSQKVE
+2238 ATQAEYKLDQRVK

-2261 FTAYINRD
+2261 FTAYINKD
-2269 IPEYKRLHSEVD
+2269 IPEYKRLHAEVD

-2307 KEEARAQSWRGSRIT
+2307 KEEALSESWRGARVT
-2322 EKNVVP
+2322 EKNAVA

>member
-12 GERVALVDGEWKPVV
+12 GERVALVDGEWQPVV

-37 RAFLVG
+37 KAFLVG
-43 DQWLVNETTAKVAPT
+43 DQWLVNEATSKAAPT
-58 KETAVPKVSRE
+58 KESAMPKTVSRE

-78 GSPMGESFISEVANV
+78 GFPMGESFISELASSGV
-93 GTPKKQSVLEGK
+93 PKRQSVLEGK
-105 QLPATKETQDK
+105 QLPPTKETQDK
-116 YVLDPKFVTGLE
+116 YVLDPKFTNAIE
-128 AQLNALPEEE
+128 AQLNSIPKDE

-143 DKLATRPDVYGR
+143 DKLAMRPDVYGR

-161 QRYENYNAITQPTI
+161 QRYENYNATTQPTI
-175 SKSFDPRLEAQT
+175 SKAFDPRLEAQT
-187 ERFIQQASLETAQG
+187 ERFMEQGANAETAQA
-201 EAARQARRGQIGRN
+201 EASRQARRGQIGRN
-215 LAEVTET
+215 LAQVTET
-222 PKEVQEGMEYKLP
+222 PEDVQEGMGYKLP
-235 ADATPIEQTLNTLQR
+235 ADATPIEQTLNTIQR
-250 GVKLGALGAETA
+250 GAKLGLLGGETA
-262 VRGTHRFIGDMLGMN
+262 IRGTHRFIGDMLGMD
-277 LPGFDTQKNFDKINA
+277 LPGFDTKKNLDRINA
-292 VTQGMGQNTS
+292 VTQGMGENPN

-322 IAGLATGSEAAVLVP
+322 IAGVATGSEAAVLVP
-337 MFANAFGQNYDEAR
+337 MFANAFGQNYDEAK
-351 RAGLNAEDSTVRS
+351 RAGLSTEDSTIRS
-364 TLNSIFEVL
+364 TFNSIFEVL
-373 GEKAGLGSQMKAL
+373 GEKVGLGSEMKAL

-392 IPTSDLVA
+392 IPTSELFA
-400 YYTKALAKEV
+400 YYTKALAKDV
-410 PGEELTYAG
+410 PGEELTYTG
-419 QSAVDK
+419 QSVVDK

-452 GGMMMAGGAGINKAV
+452 GGLMMAGGAGINKAV
-467 RTLAGPQQIQQ
+467 RTLAGPQQEQTQQ
-478 EQQQEVP
+478 EQRQEVP

-491 ANQTVPIAPGI
+491 PPPAGQTVPIAPGLMATAAKQT
-502 TPAKAQPAA
+502 TPP
-511 GQATL
+511 T
-516 PVVNK
+516 VNK
-521 EEQVQKLAESY
+521 EEQVQKLAEDY

-539 EDALKQAKN
+539 GDALKQAKD
-548 EVYGELGIEPE
+548 EVYGEANVEPE
-559 KKGPIADNKLKTW
+559 NKGPIENNKLKTR
-572 PQAMLES
+572 PQAMLVS

-588 KEKQNTALIE
+588 KEKQNTALIA
-598 QIEAEISRR
+598 QIESELGRR
-607 QGEQNAGQVVP
+607 QGEQNVGQTVP
-618 PTGGVST
+618 PAGGVSA
-625 GVPSGAP
+625 GIPSGAP
-632 AVNAAPAGAG
+632 AINAAPTGAGAP
-642 TLAGNGVVSTKPNAG
+642 AGNGVVPTQPNVGLPNAREG
-657 IPNAGEATQP
+657 QAPTAVEETPEQIARRNELLSKENMFMDEEPKEEP
-667 APVKEKQPIVDEK
+667 APPVPPITQAEQHR
-680 GAFIPSGEKGG
+680 ATRPPYGE
-691 SPIASAGFKT
+691 
-701 LDENNNLSDDLVG
+701 
-714 ATMITGMDVTNR
+714 
-726 NKGAGTK
+726 
-733 LLNAI
+733 
-738 TNWADTN
+738 
-745 GRTLALV
+745 
-752 PAATPDGALGGLNQE
+752 
-767 QLKDWYARNGFE
+767 
-779 NHGDYMV
+779 
-786 RNPQTETKGAEVGT
+786 PQTPERKAFNQWEKEQTILDKEAKLEALQGRDESTINWNREWEGDTQVKSLADARAEIADLRKRYELPTPTPETK
-800 ETTEA
+800 
-805 EQATQPAPVEE
+805 
-816 PTLIEPTLDQDIA
+816 
-829 TQKKLLGALDRARN
+829 
-843 KLLKDENLA
+843 
-852 SGDPRIDAAK
+852 
-862 AAVEKAQ
+862 
-869 NEYDT
+869 
-874 YVTESEPRRT
+874 
-884 KRIEELTKGAE
+884 
-895 VGTETTEA
+895 
-903 EQATQEEPKKPA
+903 QATQEEPKKST

-941 RAANTAADIA
+941 RAANTAADIS
-951 RNKYAIQ
+951 RNKYAVQ

-970 EVDQVESAEQDKKDL
+970 ETDQIESAEQDKKDL
-985 RRTALEGLLKA
+985 RRNALEGLLKA
-996 YARVGNTPAG
+996 YAKVGNTPAG

-1018 PQQLEDV
+1018 PQQIEDV

-1038 YTKENVLPGGLED
+1038 YTKENVLTGSLES
-1051 RPYTASPSIV
+1051 RGYTASPTIG
-1061 RRYNVAPV
+1061 RRHNASPV

-1077 NAAQALQQVLKTG
+1077 NAAQAISQILKTG

-1126 MDTWGRASAIYIRD
+1126 MDTWGKASAIYIRD
-1140 ESTGK
+1140 EATGK
-1145 RSVYVR
+1145 RSIYVR

-1156 PYHGVNN
+1156 NYHGVNN

-1173 ATNQRIYLGLYSS
+1173 ATNQRIYLGIYSS
-1186 AKNIELGAD
+1186 AKGLELGAD
-1195 VTRFVRELTSIMIR
+1195 VTRFVKELTAIMIR

-1226 IIDRVE
+1226 VIDRVE
-1232 STRDENGDLAIF
+1232 STRDEDGDLAIF
-1244 EQPEEFLAYG
+1244 QQPEEFLAYG
-1254 MSNEDMQDFLMSIKG
+1254 MSDENIQDFLMGMEGK
-1269 TQKDE
+1269 QKDE
-1274 TAFSKFVRSIMKL
+1274 TAFSSFVRAIMKL

-1296 AFSDLVNTTDQILN
+1296 GFSDLVNVTSNILDSS
-1310 AQKTD
+1310 KTP
-1315 QMRAIERGE
+1315 QMRTIERGE
-1324 MRSAQMAKEKRER
+1324 MKAAQMAKGRTEK
-1337 VSATLSQKEMDKV
+1337 VSATLSQEEMDKV
-1350 TEDNAIVKQN
+1350 TQDNAIVKQN

-1391 AAKRAVNEL
+1391 ATKRAVDGLAYN
-1400 TYAEKSFLLNIPTT
+1400 EKSFLLNIPTT

-1446 ASKLVDTIE
+1446 AGKLVDSIQ

-1464 NLRKKVDIFT
+1464 NLRKKVDVFT

-1486 NVPEINKMYAALGPV
+1486 NVPAINKMYTELGPV
-1501 GQSIFKD
+1501 GRSIFKD

-1545 SDLLASENRIES
+1545 NDLLASENRIES

-1606 IEDEDIT
+1606 IADEDIT

-1626 SSSALLKQIVTMV
+1626 SSSSLLKQIVTMV
-1639 ETAPTSPQLGSDE
+1639 ETSPTSPQMSTDDI
-1652 LSRQDTTDAIVQL
+1652 SRQDTTDAIVQL

-1725 SIAQTDN
+1725 AIAQTDN
-1732 MTPYVLEMEKRAD
+1732 KTPYVLEMESRAD
-1745 SVLNPPPKDQ
+1745 SVLNPPQKDK

-1820 DSNGK
+1820 DANGS
-1825 LIMPTV
+1825 LIMPTIAG
-1831 TNSSAVTENDSD
+1831 SSAVTDNTSD

-1851 SEDRRA
+1851 AEDRRA

-1871 ARAMYGKMEIPSE
+1871 ARAMYGKIEIPSE
-1884 HYGSKTEKAKY
+1884 HYGSKIEKAKY
-1895 IAKQV
+1895 VAKQV

-1946 DKLVAEKIF
+1946 DKLVAEKAY
-1955 MDENFDALTMA
+1955 MDENFDALTMM

-2043 GTVGMPLLGAMFT
+2043 GTVGMPLLGTVFA

-2074 QLDPKTWYKTTWL
+2074 QLDPKTWYKTVWL
-2087 KEQLGDITIGN
+2087 KEQLGDITIGG

-2103 IIRQGPLNALT
+2103 IIRQGPLNAFT
-2114 GWDVGSHVSMSDLF
+2114 GVDVGSHVSMADLF
-2128 FNTEL
+2128 FNSEV
-2133 KETNSKSTRTE
+2133 KESNSKSTRTE

-2157 SMGVNMIDGL
+2157 SMVVNIIDGV
-2167 SMMAHGEARKGFEK
+2167 SMMLHGDVRKGVEK
-2181 VVPSAAWRNLFT
+2181 VVPSAAWRNVFT
-2193 AGRYATEGETGRDH
+2193 AERYATEGETGRNH

-2217 ISELVGQA
+2217 IAEIVGQT

-2230 VIIKDIKD
+2230 ILLKDIKD
-2238 ATQAEYKLSQKVE
+2238 ATQAEYKLDQRVK
-2251 GEQHRILDDM
+2251 GEQHQILDDM
-2261 FTAYINRD
+2261 FTAYVNKD
-2269 IPEYKRLHSEVD
+2269 IPEYKRLHAEVD

-2307 KEEARAQSWRGSRIT
+2307 KEEALSESWRGARVT
-2322 EKNVVP
+2322 EKNAVA